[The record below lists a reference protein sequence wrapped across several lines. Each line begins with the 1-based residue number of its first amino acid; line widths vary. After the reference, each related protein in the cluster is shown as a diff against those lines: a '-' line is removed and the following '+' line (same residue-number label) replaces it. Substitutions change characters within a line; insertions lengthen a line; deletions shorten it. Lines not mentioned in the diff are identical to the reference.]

1 MLSGLFNY
9 DNPIWRFI
17 GKFWDLL
24 IVHILWFLCCIPI
37 VTIGASTTALYY
49 VTLRLVRDDDG
60 YTIRSFFK
68 SFKENFKQ
76 ATGIWM
82 IFLVIGLVLGF
93 DLYFMATVFI
103 TPSMWRTALVTIFLA
118 MLVIWTA
125 MITYVFPLQSRFY
138 NTVKKTI
145 FNAFFMSIRHIFH
158 TIAMVAIDVGL
169 IFLTL
174 TLIPQLMLFGFA
186 LIAFINSYF
195 LDAVFKKYIPKDE
208 REDNGELRPL
218 FEDEDTGSFGQIGTE
233 NSVWSTGSSSKKDRD
248 DVINNRGEEK
258 AEGEPPV

>member
-1 MLSGLFNY
+1 
-9 DNPIWRFI
+9 
-17 GKFWDLL
+17 
-24 IVHILWFLCCIPI
+24 
-37 VTIGASTTALYY
+37 
-49 VTLRLVRDDDG
+49 
-60 YTIRSFFK
+60 
-68 SFKENFKQ
+68 
-76 ATGIWM
+76 M
-82 IFLVIGLVLGF
+82 IFLVTGLILGF
-93 DLYFMATVFI
+93 DLYFMATVFT

-158 TIAMVAIDVGL
+158 TIGMVAIDVGL

-195 LDAVFKKYIPKDE
+195 LEAVFKKYIPKDE

-233 NSVWSTGSSSKKDRD
+233 NSVWSTSSSSKKDRD
-248 DVINNRGEEK
+248 ELINNRGEEK
-258 AEGEPPV
+258 EENQPPAEG